1 MNNDPS
7 STNDSSYIQKK
18 DLFESLRKIKPSAM
32 REITFDIPKV
42 YWNQIG
48 GQHDLKKKLQQAIIW
63 PIKYSDA
70 FKRLNIKA
78 PRGLLM
84 YGPPGCSK
92 TMIGQLLILSQL
104 LYQ

>member
-1 MNNDPS
+1 MRRKIKILISEILELELYRAPQ
-7 STNDSSYIQKK
+7 YIQ
-18 DLFESLRKIKPSAM
+18 DFFESLRKIKPSAM

-48 GQHDLKKKLQQAIIW
+48 GQHDLKKKLEQAIIW

-92 TMIGQLLILSQL
+92 TMIG
-104 LYQ
+104 